1 MMWTKSHETIH
12 VKRMYRVKYA
22 VVIAALK
29 ELRKVTRVMFKM
41 VSRKDHS
48 IIVLVHCFSLNVE
61 VTNKDLMIYCHK
73 TAFSDALMNPIAY
86 EVMLQGLAMVEQE
99 FLT

>member
-1 MMWTKSHETIH
+1 
-12 VKRMYRVKYA
+12 MYRVKYA

-29 ELRKVTRVMFKM
+29 ELRKVTRVMLKT
-41 VSRKDHS
+41 VSH
-48 IIVLVHCFSLNVE
+48 
-61 VTNKDLMIYCHK
+61 
-73 TAFSDALMNPIAY
+73 ALMNPIAC